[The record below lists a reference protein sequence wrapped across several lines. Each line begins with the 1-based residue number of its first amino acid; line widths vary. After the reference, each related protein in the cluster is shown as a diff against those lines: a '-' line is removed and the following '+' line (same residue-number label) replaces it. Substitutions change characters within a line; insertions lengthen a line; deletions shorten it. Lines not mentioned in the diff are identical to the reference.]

1 MNDEEAK
8 LKFTRADWQL
18 LAQSTLVTREVE
30 IGCDEC
36 LDHVA
41 AYAEAHLTGLPVHG
55 ALSLVE
61 EHLAICEECREEFEA
76 LLEALR
82 AVEDPR
88 KPE

>member
-1 MNDEEAK
+1 MKQEDPK

-36 LDHVA
+36 LDQVA
-41 AYAEAHLTGLPVHG
+41 GYAEAHLTGLPVSG
-55 ALSLVE
+55 ALLLVE
-61 EHLAICEECREEFEA
+61 EHLAICEECQEEFEA

-82 AVEDPR
+82 AVE
-88 KPE
+88 